1 MAGGFGTPPKRPGV
15 GSPSW
20 GLGGVAMPSRRAWKS
35 RETLPVSRE
44 GLGRSGEVGRP
55 ARRTRSGQDA
65 LQKGTGGGGRS
76 SQRVSRAREGHLES
90 QEGSIGKEE
99 YGRPTWRAGNGRE
112 ALTEGWEG

>member
-1 MAGGFGTPPKRPGV
+1 
-15 GSPSW
+15 
-20 GLGGVAMPSRRAWKS
+20 MPSRRACKS

-65 LQKGTGGGGRS
+65 LQKGTGGVGRS

-90 QEGSIGKEE
+90 REGSIGKEE
-99 YGRPTWRAGNGRE
+99 NGRPSWRAGNGRE